1 MASDRWTSRRWWLLA
16 SILVVLLTLAL
27 AGSGIA
33 LALQQGRVV
42 QQARVQGLRD
52 RAEIVANR
60 LQADLRRLAT
70 RRLRQIHEAYLNRDE
85 TAFQDLVLM
94 SEGIELAFVY
104 DRWALITW
112 PPTTVARSDRS
123 YEAFAPPGFGVA
135 EQLEFVDRK
144 LDQAIEIYKLCTSE
158 ATPVYWQLRAQMAI
172 AACRTKQNRPDL
184 AVAIYRR
191 LLDEYAMVLRGL
203 EWPSLFSVHLALID
217 VLRSSERLEQAAEAA
232 EQLVDQVL
240 AGHVP
245 LPAREYAD
253 LLLRR
258 LTALTDR
265 GPNGIAELGR
275 QLEEIASRQHRLAGA
290 ASVVRAWM
298 EPRLD
303 LPLGTEERGVQ
314 FVTETL
320 GVRPRALAY
329 QRSSEDGSEMIVGL
343 CIHLPTFYQAFVRP
357 TVREASGGDL
367 VAEPVDDQ
375 PGATGTTWYQ
385 PLAAPLQRWQLQAAP
400 GFVERIARES
410 RRQTYTYVALSA
422 TAVIVLLAA
431 MIALIRL
438 VRREIALTQLKNEFV
453 ANVSHELKTP
463 LALIRLFGETL
474 LYGRTVGDDKRSE
487 YYAVITRE
495 SERLTHLINNI
506 LDFSSIDAG
515 QKRYQRSLC
524 DVGDVVQQTL
534 DAYRFQ
540 LDHQGF
546 ACEFEIAQDLPLVLA
561 DPDAIRQAVLNLL
574 NNAVKYSPDEKRVE
588 VRVDPAS
595 RNGRSG
601 VAIAIT
607 DRGMGIAPEDQKHL
621 FEGFYRGSD
630 RTVQTIRGSGLGLTL
645 VHHIVSG
652 HEGEV
657 SVQSAPG
664 SGSTFTLF
672 LPRADAKEDEDTSC
686 HAS

>member
-1 MASDRWTSRRWWLLA
+1 MSADRWTTRRWWVGV
-16 SILVVLLTLAL
+16 SVLVVLLTLVL
-27 AGSGIA
+27 AGAGIA

-42 QQARVQGLRD
+42 QQARIRGLRD

-60 LQADLRRLAT
+60 LREDLRRLAT
-70 RRLRQIHEAYLNRDE
+70 RRLAKIHEAYLSRE
-85 TAFQDLVLM
+85 EAAFEGLVVQA
-94 SEGIELAFVY
+94 EGIELAFVY

-135 EQLEFVDRK
+135 EQLEFVERK

-172 AACRTKQNRPDL
+172 AACRTKQGKPDM
-184 AVAIYRR
+184 AVDIYRR

-203 EWPSLFSVHLALID
+203 EWPSLFSVHLALVD
-217 VLRSSERLEQAAEAA
+217 VLTSSGRRDQAAEAV
-232 EQLVDQVL
+232 ERLLEQVL

-253 LLLRR
+253 LMLRR
-258 LTALTDR
+258 LRDLTDR
-265 GPNGIAELGR
+265 DAEAMADVGR
-275 QLEEIASRQHRLAGA
+275 QLEVIADRQHRLAGA

-303 LPLGTEERGVQ
+303 LPIGTEERGVQ

-329 QRSSEDGSEMIVGL
+329 QRFSDDGAEVIVGV
-343 CIHLPTFYQAFVRP
+343 CIHLPTFYEAFVRP
-357 TVREASGGDL
+357 TVREAGDGDL
-367 VAEPVDDQ
+367 IAEFVGDEPSH
-375 PGATGTTWYQ
+375 TSTTWVQ
-385 PLAAPLQRWQLQAAP
+385 PLTAPLHRWQLRPAP
-400 GFVERIARES
+400 GFVDRITAES
-410 RRQTYTYVALSA
+410 RRQTFTYVALSVA
-422 TAVIVLLAA
+422 AVVVLLGA
-431 MIALIRL
+431 MIALIRA

-474 LYGRTVGDDKRSE
+474 LYGRTVNDEKRNE

-515 QKRYQRSLC
+515 QKRYQRDVC
-524 DVGDVVQQTL
+524 DVGDVVRQTL

-546 ACEFEIAQDLPLVLA
+546 ACEFDIADELPPVLA

-588 VRVDPAS
+588 VRVEPATRDG
-595 RNGRSG
+595 RNG

-645 VHHIVSG
+645 VSHIVSA
-652 HEGEV
+652 HEGEIAV
-657 SVQSAPG
+657 RSAPG
-664 SGSTFTLF
+664 KGSTFTIF
-672 LPRADAKEDEDTSC
+672 LPRTGAADN
-686 HAS
+686 